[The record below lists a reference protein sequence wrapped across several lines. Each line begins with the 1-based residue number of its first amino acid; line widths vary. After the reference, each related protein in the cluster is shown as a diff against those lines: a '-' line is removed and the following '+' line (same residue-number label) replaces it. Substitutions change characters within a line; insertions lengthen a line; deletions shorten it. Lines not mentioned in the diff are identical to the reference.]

1 MGWRS
6 GQPYSGDLRER
17 VLAAVDDDQK
27 VRHVATL
34 FRVSVSYIY
43 KAVGRRRSTGETAIR
58 ANRGRPGRKLAL
70 QEDALVARV
79 RAEPDATLAELQAWL
94 LAEFKV
100 QVSIGCLW
108 NTLDRRELT
117 FKKRH
122 IMPRSSSGRMLPK
135 HAECGATSNQR

>member
-6 GQPYSGDLRER
+6 GQPYSADLRER
-17 VLAAVDDDQK
+17 VLAAVDEGPK
-27 VRHVATL
+27 VRQVATL

-43 KAVGRRRSTGETAIR
+43 KAVGRRRSTGETEVR

-70 QEDALVARV
+70 HEDALVARV

-94 LAEFKV
+94 LAEFNV

-117 FKKRH
+117 LKKRPT
-122 IMPRSSSGRMLPK
+122 MPRSSSDRMLPK
-135 HAECGATSNQR
+135 PAGCGAISNQH

>member
-1 MGWRS
+1 MREKRMGWRS

-58 ANRGRPGRKLAL
+58 ANRGRLGRKLAL

-79 RAEPDATLAELQAWL
+79 RAEPDATLTELQAWL

-117 FKKRH
+117 FKKD
-122 IMPRSSSGRMLPK
+122 PP
-135 HAECGATSNQR
+135 